1 MLIMDI
7 FKIVNGKLLC
17 HLVADL
23 FLNIDLRF
31 DCNIFSQMT
40 EYKRSTRSP
49 KKLNLD
55 YFY

>member
-31 DCNIFSQMT
+31 DCNIFSQI
-40 EYKRSTRSP
+40 
-49 KKLNLD
+49 D
-55 YFY
+55 